1 VRPAAT
7 AQRVVGD
14 RTPLLATVATGWL
27 LVLGTRFVV
36 PALLPAVRVEF
47 RVSNATVGGAMTLL
61 WLVYALMQFPA
72 GLLAQRFGERAVLVT
87 SLAVAAVAVLAFAT
101 APGFVGFV
109 LACGLFGLG
118 TGLYF
123 PPVTTLLTGVSRS
136 DGDTALGVMLAAGNL
151 GAALLPLAGTAVA
164 ARYGWR
170 LGVGFVL
177 PLLAAAAVGV
187 RAVAPTR
194 STPASRVG
202 SRDRSL
208 AGVRTFLAAVF
219 GRRRVVLPG
228 AAITLLTFTNQG
240 IATFLP
246 TYLVVAKGLAPE
258 SAAALYGLFFA
269 AGAVSQPAAGRIAAR
284 FGSRRMLVWLTAFPA
299 AALGT
304 LPFVRGAPWLAV
316 VVLLVG
322 LRVVVTPVNEA
333 YVVASLPPT
342 VRGSGYGLL
351 RTITLVISAS
361 GSMVVGALA
370 DVGLFDAAFLG
381 LAVLSGV
388 AALTYALLP
397 ADEPATAPSRA

>member
-1 VRPAAT
+1 
-7 AQRVVGD
+7 
-14 RTPLLATVATGWL
+14 
-27 LVLGTRFVV
+27 
-36 PALLPAVRVEF
+36 
-47 RVSNATVGGAMTLL
+47 M
-61 WLVYALMQFPA
+61 
-72 GLLAQRFGERAVLVT
+72 
-87 SLAVAAVAVLAFAT
+87 
-101 APGFVGFV
+101 
-109 LACGLFGLG
+109 
-118 TGLYF
+118 
-123 PPVTTLLTGVSRS
+123 
-136 DGDTALGVMLAAGNL
+136 
-151 GAALLPLAGTAVA
+151 
-164 ARYGWR
+164 
-170 LGVGFVL
+170 L

-187 RAVAPTR
+187 RAVAPAR
-194 STPASRVG
+194 STSASGAG
-202 SRDRSL
+202 SRDLSL

-228 AAITLLTFTNQG
+228 TAITLLTFTNQG

-246 TYLVVAKGLAPE
+246 IYLVVSKGLAPE
-258 SAAALYGLFFA
+258 VATVLYGLFFA
-269 AGAVSQPAAGRIAAR
+269 AGAVGQPAAGRVAAR

-304 LPFVRGAPWLAV
+304 LPFVHGALWLAV

-370 DVGLFDAAFLG
+370 DVGLFDTAFLG

-388 AALTYALLP
+388 AALAYAILP
-397 ADEPATAPSRA
+397 PDGPATTPARA